1 MTGEKVLLARA
12 KKGEIA
18 AFESLMTAYENR
30 VYTLALRSTGSE
42 QDAADITQE
51 VFLRAWKSL
60 ESFRG
65 DSSLSTWL
73 YRVTSNICVDFAR
86 KRAAES
92 GMASI
97 DDAESPAAS
106 VADPSRAI
114 QPEQA
119 VENQELREELQ
130 YALSQLSEEHRE
142 VVLLRDVAGL
152 AYTEIART
160 LGLEDG
166 TVKSRLARARNSL
179 RKILLERG
187 NISLPTSSKQ
197 TEGRRTEH
205 EQLRKV

>member
-30 VYTLALRSTGSE
+30 VYTLALRSTGSA

-60 ESFRG
+60 DSFRG

-73 YRVTSNICVDFAR
+73 YRVTSNLCVDFAR
-86 KRAAES
+86 KRAAE
-92 GMASI
+92 GNTASI
-97 DDAESPAAS
+97 DDTESPAAS
-106 VADPSRAI
+106 IPDPSRTI
-114 QPEQA
+114 QPEQV

-130 YALSQLSEEHRE
+130 HALAQLSEEHRK

-152 AYTEIART
+152 TYIEIART
-160 LGLEDG
+160 LGIEEG

-187 NISLPTSSKQ
+187 NISRSTSSKQ
-197 TEGRRTEH
+197 AEGRRAEH
-205 EQLRKV
+205 E